1 MKFFWQESN
10 PGLQLEKQAFY
21 PWATAAAHNRGCQIK
36 TNLEG
41 LEVLHPLDGVLVVD
55 DVGLVHGDDERQLRL
70 VEDAARV
77 KHVLKSE
84 GWKVKISVRYKQE
97 HFQVTGMFSSKKGE
111 IVIASNC
118 I

>member
-1 MKFFWQESN
+1 M
-10 PGLQLEKQAFY
+10 
-21 PWATAAAHNRGCQIK
+21 
-36 TNLEG
+36 EG

-77 KHVLKSE
+77 KHVLKLE

-97 HFQVTGMFSSKKGE
+97 HFQVTGMFSFKKGE

-118 I
+118 IKVLSELSCVALREQSPQNSI